1 MVRAALQSV
10 VVASLV
16 ASTGYACTTIA
27 VGKLASTDG
36 STMATHNADCLDC
49 DFRIGKVPAK
59 DWPEGALRPIVKF
72 RAEFPRTGKALQ
84 LCCAGQPRCMYHVVS
99 CTCSSALASEM
110 QAIKSICFCRE
121 MLTYISSLIAD
132 ILYVVL
138 RSD

>member
-1 MVRAALQSV
+1 MKATAGFVVQCKCDVKKIPKQVTSHFNLELPHGAAMVRAVLQSA

-16 ASTGYACTTIA
+16 ASIGYACTTIA

-72 RAEFPRTGKALQ
+72 RAEFPRT
-84 LCCAGQPRCMYHVVS
+84 
-99 CTCSSALASEM
+99 
-110 QAIKSICFCRE
+110 
-121 MLTYISSLIAD
+121 
-132 ILYVVL
+132 
-138 RSD
+138 